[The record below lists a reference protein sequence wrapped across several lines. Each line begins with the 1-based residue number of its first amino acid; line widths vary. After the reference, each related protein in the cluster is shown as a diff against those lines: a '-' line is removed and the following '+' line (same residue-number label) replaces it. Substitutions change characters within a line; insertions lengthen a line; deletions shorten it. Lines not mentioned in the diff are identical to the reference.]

1 MEEFSKP
8 KIMYSEIT
16 AFFPFVYDEDG
27 LLCNNKIFFI
37 TAKDESVSLKFLTAI
52 FNSKLCKLWIWYNC
66 PELLGGTREIR
77 KVYFENFCIPSCSN
91 QQPFIDL
98 ADRMLSL
105 NRDLQTKRA
114 RFLKRLQDNIPEVK
128 VTGALETFDSLDF
141 AGFVAELKKQKIKL
155 SLSQQDEW
163 DEYFTIYKDAL
174 NDISAQIA
182 ETDRDIDS
190 LVYALY
196 GLTDDERKVIEG

>member
-1 MEEFSKP
+1 MQHLAVDISIPRSTNFKKNTAKAERKLFP
-8 KIMYSEIT
+8 KIILNDLRLFPIKEIPL
-16 AFFPFVYDEDG
+16 AD
-27 LLCNNKIFFI
+27 
-37 TAKDESVSLKFLTAI
+37 
-52 FNSKLCKLWIWYNC
+52 
-66 PELLGGTREIR
+66 
-77 KVYFENFCIPSCSN
+77 

-98 ADRMLSL
+98 ADRMLTL

-163 DEYFTIYKDAL
+163 DEYFAIYKDAL